1 MMTESLKNALLK
13 AIQLA
18 QSNDWDGAHQIVQI
32 YSDETACWIHAVLH
46 KIEGDEENSRY
57 WYRKCK
63 TSHEDFL
70 NANEELNA
78 ILEFLN

>member
-18 QSNDWDGAHQIVQI
+18 QSNDWEGAHQIVQA
-32 YSDETACWIHAVLH
+32 YSDDSACWIHAVLH

-63 TSHEDFL
+63 PSYEDFL

>member
-1 MMTESLKNALLK
+1 MMTESLKNTLLK

-18 QSNDWDGAHQIVQI
+18 QSNDWEGAHQIVQI
-32 YSDETACWIHAVLH
+32 YTNDTACWIHAVLH

-63 TSHEDFL
+63 TSYEDFS
-70 NANEELNA
+70 NANEELYA
-78 ILEFLN
+78 IVECLN

>member
-1 MMTESLKNALLK
+1 MMTESLKSALLK

-63 TSHEDFL
+63 TSYEDFL
-70 NANEELNA
+70 NENEELNA

>member
-18 QSNDWDGAHQIVQI
+18 QSKDWDGAHQIVQI
-32 YSDETACWIHAVLH
+32 YSDDTACWIHAVLH

-63 TSHEDFL
+63 TSYEDFL

>member
-63 TSHEDFL
+63 TSYEDFL
-70 NANEELNA
+70 NENEELNA

>member
-1 MMTESLKNALLK
+1 MKNALLK

-63 TSHEDFL
+63 TSYEDFL

-78 ILEFLN
+78 ILEFLK

>member
-1 MMTESLKNALLK
+1 MMTESLKNTLLK

-18 QSNDWDGAHQIVQI
+18 QNNDWDGAHQIVQI
-32 YSDETACWIHAVLH
+32 YSDDTSCWIHAVLH

-63 TSHEDFL
+63 TSYEDFL

>member
-1 MMTESLKNALLK
+1 MMTESLKNTLLK

-18 QSNDWDGAHQIVQI
+18 QSNDWEGAHQIVQI
-32 YSDETACWIHAVLH
+32 YTNDTACWIHAVLH

-63 TSHEDFL
+63 ASYEDFL
-70 NANEELNA
+70 DANEELNA

>member
-18 QSNDWDGAHQIVQI
+18 QSKDWDGAHQIVQI
-32 YSDETACWIHAVLH
+32 YSDDTACWIHAVLH

-63 TSHEDFL
+63 TSYENFL

>member
-18 QSNDWDGAHQIVQI
+18 QSNDWEGAHQIVQA
-32 YSDETACWIHAVLH
+32 YSDDTACWIHAVLH

-63 TSHEDFL
+63 TSYEDFL

>member
-1 MMTESLKNALLK
+1 MTESLKNALLK

-18 QSNDWDGAHQIVQI
+18 QSNDWEGAHQIVQI

-63 TSHEDFL
+63 TSYEDFL
-70 NANEELNA
+70 NENEELNA

>member
-32 YSDETACWIHAVLH
+32 YSDDTACWIHAVLH

-63 TSHEDFL
+63 TSYEDFL

>member
-1 MMTESLKNALLK
+1 MTESLKNALLK

-18 QSNDWDGAHQIVQI
+18 QSNDWDGAHQIVQV

-63 TSHEDFL
+63 TSYEDFL
-70 NANEELNA
+70 NENEELNA

>member
-1 MMTESLKNALLK
+1 MMSESLKNALLK

-63 TSHEDFL
+63 TSYEDFL
-70 NANEELNA
+70 NENEELNA

>member
-1 MMTESLKNALLK
+1 MMTESLKNTLLK

-63 TSHEDFL
+63 TSYEDFL

>member
-63 TSHEDFL
+63 TSYEDFL
-70 NANEELNA
+70 KIGRAHV
-78 ILEFLN
+78 

>member
-18 QSNDWDGAHQIVQI
+18 QSNDWEGAHQIVQT
-32 YSDETACWIHAVLH
+32 YSDDTACWIHAVLH

-63 TSHEDFL
+63 TSYEDFL

>member
-1 MMTESLKNALLK
+1 MTESLKNALLK

-63 TSHEDFL
+63 TSYEDFL
-70 NANEELNA
+70 NENEELNA

>member
-32 YSDETACWIHAVLH
+32 YSDDTACWIHAVLH

-63 TSHEDFL
+63 TSYEDFL
-70 NANEELNA
+70 NENEELNA

>member
-1 MMTESLKNALLK
+1 MMSESLKNALLK

-63 TSHEDFL
+63 TSYEDFS
-70 NANEELNA
+70 NANEEFNA
-78 ILEFLN
+78 IVEFLN

>member
-63 TSHEDFL
+63 TSYEDFL

>member
-1 MMTESLKNALLK
+1 MMTESLKSALLK

-18 QSNDWDGAHQIVQI
+18 QSNDWEGAHQIVQI

-63 TSHEDFL
+63 TSYEDFL

-78 ILEFLN
+78 ILEFLK

>member
-1 MMTESLKNALLK
+1 MMTESLKSALLK

-18 QSNDWDGAHQIVQI
+18 QSNDWEGAHQIVQA
-32 YSDETACWIHAVLH
+32 YSDDSACWIHAVLH

-63 TSHEDFL
+63 TSYEDFL